1 MVSNK
6 KTGREIYKKRY
17 CLLVLCSN
25 YDIQTQMSLYFILSF
40 IKLMEVGVVGMIGR
54 RVRKLV
60 DGAPNRKH
68 ENVTNRNR
76 KELETNVSVV
86 ERKQSSAANN
96 LFVVTYYPKNF
107 IPWI

>member
-1 MVSNK
+1 
-6 KTGREIYKKRY
+6 
-17 CLLVLCSN
+17 
-25 YDIQTQMSLYFILSF
+25 
-40 IKLMEVGVVGMIGR
+40 MIGR

-86 ERKQSSAANN
+86 ERKPLSAANN
-96 LFVVTYYPKNF
+96 PFVVIYYLK
-107 IPWI
+107 I